1 MLSWRL
7 KKEYKHVNK
16 STACGCKRSDVG
28 SLVED
33 KKPKS
38 KKERNSEQKNAFE
51 LSPLIVWIALWIVNT
66 NSEFQVNIFSNNTE
80 ILQVSK
86 KVEVEKGI

>member
-38 KKERNSEQKNAFE
+38 KKERNSEQKNAF
-51 LSPLIVWIALWIVNT
+51 
-66 NSEFQVNIFSNNTE
+66 
-80 ILQVSK
+80 
-86 KVEVEKGI
+86 